1 MKRMFQLMAALLVL
15 AALVSCKSA
24 PKPEKKDLYYG
35 LLGDW
40 QPTVIVSAAENA
52 SLEKPVV
59 SFRDNGDVFG
69 YTGVNNFNTI
79 FRITPEKSLK
89 INPIIKTRR
98 GGTPEAMALENA
110 FETALT
116 GAARFEADGGILTI
130 YGADG
135 AEVMQLKKL
144 PPKAA
149 Q

>member
-1 MKRMFQLMAALLVL
+1 MKKMLQLMAALLVL

-24 PKPEKKDLYYG
+24 PKEEKKDLYYG

-40 QPTVIVSAAENA
+40 QPTVIAGATQTS
-52 SLEKPVV
+52 SLEQPEV
-59 SFRDNGDVFG
+59 SFRDTGDVFG

-98 GGTPEAMALENA
+98 GGTPEALALEGA

-116 GAARFEADGGILTI
+116 SASRFEASTDTLTI

-144 PPKAA
+144 PPKA